1 MDPINSVQ
9 VAVKADN
16 LGVFYFAC
24 NVPMQAL
31 FSEDGSMDKSVSHDP
46 ESSLILLQVV
56 RCNLES
62 SLIDFRA
69 VFLATW
75 REIPDSIER
84 QYLIENVLG
93 HSDDAVADKMRTQ
106 GSIFIHSFRYQT
118 LGLRISIQSRY
129 TYQSS
134 NILSALVLEVL

>member
-1 MDPINSVQ
+1 M
-9 VAVKADN
+9 
-16 LGVFYFAC
+16 
-24 NVPMQAL
+24 
-31 FSEDGSMDKSVSHDP
+31 
-46 ESSLILLQVV
+46 
-56 RCNLES
+56 
-62 SLIDFRA
+62 DFRA

-106 GSIFIHSFRYQT
+106 GSLLIHSFPYQT
-118 LGLRISIQSRY
+118 LRLRVSIQSSY
-129 TYQSS
+129 IHHSS